1 MLALPIPL
9 LISWLIGLF
18 SLALLA
24 VGALFLYLAVR
35 RWVHYDRVGRRDGRD
50 GPELSAK
57 DGGIHRP
64 VTSAGALKDSAILTA
79 LLLGTVLLLLTF
91 AGRHL
96 IKFAFSVG
104 NDEPDAMRTGTVN
117 DVTRS
122 DGTKI
127 HAELYGPSDAPTLV
141 FTHGW
146 GTNSTEWYYAKR
158 HLSDRFRLILWD
170 LPGLG
175 ESSQPLDRN
184 FALEQMASDL
194 HSVVSLANG
203 KPVVLIGHSIGGMIN
218 LTFCRLYPDLVRT
231 QIAGIVQMDTS
242 YTNPVKTTKGSGF
255 SQAIQKPVAEPLLH
269 AMIFLSPLVRIMN
282 WLSYENG
289 LAYVQNAHSSFAGS
303 ETRGQVDLVS
313 QYQVESSPAVVAR
326 GALAM
331 FHWDATA
338 VLPRVNTPVLI
349 LVGQQDTT
357 TLPSASEYM
366 RSKMPDAELK
376 VVNPSAHYG
385 LLEQNRSY
393 DAAVA
398 QFASTRLNRSSAP
411 N

>member
-1 MLALPIPL
+1 MLALPVPL

-24 VGALFLYLAVR
+24 GGMLFFYLGVR
-35 RWVHYDRVGRRDGRD
+35 RWVPYDRLRRRDGRD
-50 GPELSAK
+50 SPELSAK
-57 DGGIHRP
+57 DRGVHRP
-64 VTSAGALKDSAILTA
+64 VTSAEALNDPAILTP
-79 LLLGTVLLLLTF
+79 LILGTVLLLFTF
-91 AGRHL
+91 VGRSFVKL
-96 IKFAFSVG
+96 AFSVG
-104 NDEPDAMRTGTVN
+104 DDEPTGMRTGTAK
-117 DVTRS
+117 DLTRP

-127 HAELYGPSDAPTLV
+127 HAELYGSPDAPTLV
-141 FTHGW
+141 LTHGW

-175 ESSQPLDRN
+175 ESSQPPDRS
-184 FALEQMASDL
+184 FALEKMASNL

-218 LTFCRLYPDLVRT
+218 LTFCRLYPDLVGT
-231 QIAGIVQMDTS
+231 QIAGIVQMDTT
-242 YTNPVKTTKGSGF
+242 YTNPVKTTKNSGF
-255 SQAIQKPVAEPLLH
+255 SEAIQKPVAEPLLH
-269 AMIFLSPLVRIMN
+269 VMIFLSPFVRMMN

-289 LAYVQNAHSSFAGS
+289 LAYVQNAKSSFAGS

-313 QYQVESSPAVVAR
+313 RYQFESPPAVVAR

-331 FHWDATA
+331 FRWDATP
-338 VLPRVNTPVLI
+338 VLSRVNTPVLI
-349 LVGQQDTT
+349 IVGQQDTT

-366 RSKMPDAELK
+366 RSTMPHAQLK
-376 VVNPSAHYG
+376 VVNSSAHYG
-385 LLEQNRSY
+385 LLEQNDSY

-398 QFASTRLNRSSAP
+398 QFASTCLR
-411 N
+411 

>member
-1 MLALPIPL
+1 MLALPLPL

-24 VGALFLYLAVR
+24 GGALFLYLAVR
-35 RWVHYDRVGRRDGRD
+35 RWIHYDRLWRRDGRD
-50 GPELSAK
+50 GPELSTK
-57 DGGIHRP
+57 DRGIHRP
-64 VTSAGALKDSAILTA
+64 VTSAGALEDPAILTP
-79 LLLGTVLLLLTF
+79 LILGTVLLLFTF

-96 IKFAFSVG
+96 IKFTFSVG
-104 NDEPDAMRTGTVN
+104 NDEPSAMRTGTAK
-117 DVTRS
+117 DVTRP

-127 HAELYGPSDAPTLV
+127 HVELYGPSDAPTLV
-141 FTHGW
+141 LTHGW
-146 GTNSTEWYYAKR
+146 GTDSTEWYYAKR

-184 FALEQMASDL
+184 FALEKMASDL
-194 HSVVSLANG
+194 QSVVSLANG

-218 LTFCRLYPDLVRT
+218 LTFCRLYPDLVGA

-242 YTNPVKTTKGSGF
+242 YTNPVKTTKNSSF
-255 SQAIQKPVAEPLLH
+255 SEAIQKPVAEPLLH
-269 AMIFLSPLVRIMN
+269 AMIFLSPFVRIMN

-289 LAYVQNAHSSFAGS
+289 LTYVQNAQTSFAGS
-303 ETRGQVDLVS
+303 ETRGQVDFLS
-313 QYQVESSPAVVAR
+313 RYQFESSPGVVAR
-326 GALAM
+326 GTLAM
-331 FHWDATA
+331 FHWDATP

-349 LVGQQDTT
+349 IVGQQDTT

-366 RSKMPDAELK
+366 RSRMPHAELK
-376 VVNPSAHYG
+376 VVNSSAHYG
-385 LLEQNRSY
+385 LLEQNDSY

-398 QFASTRLNRSSAP
+398 QFASTCLK
-411 N
+411 

>member
-1 MLALPIPL
+1 MLALPVPL

-24 VGALFLYLAVR
+24 GGALFLYLAVR
-35 RWVHYDRVGRRDGRD
+35 RWVHYHRLRRRDGRD
-50 GPELSAK
+50 GPELSTK
-57 DGGIHRP
+57 DRGIHRP
-64 VTSAGALKDSAILTA
+64 VTSAGALEDPAILTP
-79 LLLGTVLLLLTF
+79 LILGTVLLLFTF

-96 IKFAFSVG
+96 INFAFSVG
-104 NDEPDAMRTGTVN
+104 NDEPNAMRTGTVK
-117 DVTRS
+117 DVMRS

-175 ESSQPLDRN
+175 GSSQPSDRN
-184 FALEQMASDL
+184 FALEKMASDL

-218 LTFCRLYPDLVRT
+218 LTFCRLYPDLVGA

-242 YTNPVKTTKGSGF
+242 YTNPVKTTKNSSF

-269 AMIFLSPLVRIMN
+269 AMILLSPFVRIMN

-289 LAYVQNAHSSFAGS
+289 LTYVQNAQTSFAGS
-303 ETRGQVDLVS
+303 ETRGQVDFVS
-313 QYQVESSPAVVAR
+313 RYQFDSSPAVVAR
-326 GALAM
+326 GTLAM
-331 FHWDATA
+331 FHWNATP
-338 VLPRVNTPVLI
+338 VLSRVNTRVLI
-349 LVGQQDTT
+349 IVGQQDTT

-366 RSKMPDAELK
+366 QGKLPHAELK
-376 VVNPSAHYG
+376 MVKPSAHYG
-385 LLEQNRSY
+385 LLEQNDAY
-393 DAAVA
+393 HAAVA
-398 QFASTRLNRSSAP
+398 QFASTCLNR
-411 N
+411 